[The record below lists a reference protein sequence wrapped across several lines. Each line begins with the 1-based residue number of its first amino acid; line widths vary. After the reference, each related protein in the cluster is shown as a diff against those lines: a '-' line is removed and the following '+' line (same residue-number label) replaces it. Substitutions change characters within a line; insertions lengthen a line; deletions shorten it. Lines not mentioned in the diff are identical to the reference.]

1 MSITRKYFQKFPSI
15 SYNDYVVRDVSAR
28 AKLTQYI
35 ADAGIALLPYTVK
48 DGERADNIA
57 ATYYE
62 DPYYSWAIYLANAI
76 IDPYED
82 WPKDQQTFLR
92 YIEKRYGG
100 FEKAQDI
107 IMRYEVNWAED
118 STILSPAQYEALPT
132 ENKKYWEPDFG
143 FNKDIISWHRRETDW
158 TIENNRLD
166 RVYVVAT
173 NTSVNTFSFN
183 LGERLYQYN
192 FTDKAAVKST
202 VVGIEDLKALNYVTL
217 DANTADISFTN
228 NTNVLTVK
236 GTLNIVPTASI
247 SGNNIV
253 SGTYITHIINATAVS
268 ISQNTIGTSGNST
281 YLVTNP
287 ATANLV
293 VKQVDFSPVIFA
305 SNTTLAVPNSFFTYE
320 TTGPYQD
327 ENNYLVGRT
336 STSNVI
342 VLSHERLDTASVP
355 NALLANSKLSVN
367 ELVYWKSVNAYE
379 DEVQKNEKKKE
390 IFVLDKNLINQLDDA
405 LAEIV
410 KNGG

>member
-48 DGERADNIA
+48 DGERADSIA

-82 WPKDQQTFLR
+82 WPKDQQTFLL
-92 YIEKRYGG
+92 YLDKRYGS

-107 IMRYEVNWAED
+107 IVRYEVNWAED
-118 STILSPAQYEALPT
+118 STILSPAQYAALPT

-143 FNKDIISWHRRETDW
+143 FNKEIISWHRREVDW
-158 TIENNRLD
+158 VIDNNRFD
-166 RVYVVAT
+166 RLYVVA
-173 NTSVNTFSFN
+173 SNTFVNSLSFT
-183 LGERLYQYN
+183 LDERLYQYN
-192 FTDKAAVKST
+192 FTDIAAVKST
-202 VVGIEDLKALNYVTL
+202 LVGIEDAKPLNYVTL
-217 DANTADISFTN
+217 DSDAGDITFTN
-228 NTNVLTVK
+228 NSNVLTVK
-236 GTLNIVPTASI
+236 GTLNLVPTAPI
-247 SGNNIV
+247 SGDNIIA
-253 SGTYITHIINATAVS
+253 GTYITHIANSTAVF
-268 ISQNTIGTSGNST
+268 ISQNTIGTANST

-293 VKQVDFSPVIFA
+293 VKQVDFKPVVFA
-305 SNTTLAVPNSFFTYE
+305 SNSTLAVPNTFFTYE
-320 TTGPYQD
+320 ATGPYQD
-327 ENNYLVGRT
+327 EDSYLVGRT

-342 VLSHERLDTASVP
+342 VLSHERLDTAPVP
-355 NALLANSKLSVN
+355 NALLANSKLSIN
-367 ELVYWKSVNAYE
+367 ELVYWKSVNAYD

-390 IFVLDKNLINQLDDA
+390 ILVLDKNLINQLDDA